1 MGMGSAD
8 EARIGALSN
17 EKRALLSQWVRLA
30 GHMPG
35 EAVLPETEP
44 ERSLAAVWRAVLRC
58 DDVLASDS
66 FLDLGGNSIT
76 SIQVVAKAAAIG
88 IQVTARQVIEAAN
101 LRELASIAN
110 VTDERIVDVDS
121 DVAAGQVDLT
131 PIQRWFFSQD
141 FTEPHRWDQAVVVDL
156 VTRLDPDLLN
166 AAMQAV
172 VAHHDVLRSRF
183 LRGDDGWTQVVGSV
197 AEAAVHTVPIHSAS
211 GDHLDQAIAMAQ
223 QSIDITSGPLVAAV
237 LLNCD
242 GVGTSRLLLA
252 VHHLVVDGVSMRI
265 LIEDLDTA
273 YRSLR
278 DGAAV
283 SLPRRSSSFRSWSR
297 ELRRFSESDELAE
310 QLPYWTSDFS
320 QDGLMGGCGLP
331 AESNLQRDCE
341 VLSIELDAPL
351 SEKILRDIPR
361 HGAFSV
367 ECLLI
372 AGLAVAWQR
381 ERGVTTLELD
391 LEGHGREPIS
401 AAIDIS
407 RTVGWFTSIYPVRL
421 AVANGGELAAALTS
435 VAGALDDVPSRG
447 VGYGVLRYLS
457 SRGAEL
463 SRQGSR
469 SISFN
474 YLGSFA
480 GPTDEFCV
488 LGAPAQL
495 PMVLKSERSQRPYVL
510 EVAAADV
517 DGRVVIKWEY
527 APGVMRRDM
536 ASALFA
542 RYIAAIGELVETAL
556 ALPVGS
562 RGENKFDLARIS
574 ADELTAIR
582 DRLASHPTDGRR
594 GSRRGVD

>member
-1 MGMGSAD
+1 MEMGSAD
-8 EARIGALSN
+8 EARLEALSD
-17 EKRALLSQWVRLA
+17 EKRALLGQWVQLA
-30 GHMPG
+30 VHMPA

-44 ERSLAAVWRAVLRC
+44 ERNLAAIWCAVLHC

-101 LRELASIAN
+101 LRELASVAN
-110 VTDERIVDVDS
+110 LVDEPVVDVESDS
-121 DVAAGQVDLT
+121 AVGQVALT
-131 PIQRWFFSQD
+131 PIQRWFFSQE

-156 VTRLDPDLLN
+156 ATRLDPDLLN

-197 AEAAVHTVPIHSAS
+197 AAAAVHKVPIRSAS
-211 GDHLDQAIAMAQ
+211 RDHLDKAIAVAQ
-223 QSIDITSGPLVAAV
+223 RSIDITSGPLVAAV
-237 LLNCD
+237 LLDGN

-278 DGAAV
+278 DGVAV
-283 SLPRRSSSFRSWSR
+283 SLPRRTSSFRSWSR
-297 ELRRFSESDELAE
+297 ELQRFAESDELTK
-310 QLPYWTSDFS
+310 QLPYWTSGLS
-320 QDGLMGGCGLP
+320 QDGPIGGCGLP

-351 SEKILRDIPR
+351 SQKILRDIPR
-361 HGAFSV
+361 HGACSV

-372 AGLAVAWQR
+372 AGLAVTWQR
-381 ERGVTTLELD
+381 ERGVTTLALD

-401 AAIDIS
+401 TTIDVS

-421 AVANGGELAAALTS
+421 VVPDGGELA
-435 VAGALDDVPSRG
+435 GALACVADVLDGVPSRG

-457 SRGAEL
+457 TRGAEL

-474 YLGSFA
+474 YLGSFV
-480 GPTDEFCV
+480 GPTDELCV
-488 LGAPAQL
+488 LGAPVQL
-495 PMVLKSERSQRPYVL
+495 PMVLRSEHSQRPYVL

-517 DGRVVIKWEY
+517 CGRVVIKWEY

-542 RYIAAIGELVETAL
+542 GYIAAIGELVEAAL
-556 ALPVGS
+556 ALPAGP
-562 RGENKFDLARIS
+562 RGENKFKLARIS

-582 DRLASHPTDGRR
+582 DRLARR
-594 GSRRGVD
+594 RRS